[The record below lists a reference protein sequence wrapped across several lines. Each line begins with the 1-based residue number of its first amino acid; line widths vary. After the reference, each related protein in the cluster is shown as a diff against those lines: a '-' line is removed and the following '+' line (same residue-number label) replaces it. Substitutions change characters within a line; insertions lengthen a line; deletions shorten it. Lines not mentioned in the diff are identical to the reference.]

1 MNRTPTSRRRFLGL
15 AAGLG
20 LTAAAGGLLGGCGRG
35 GQNAAEV
42 VVSFNDLSQPFFVAM
57 RRELEDEAAKLG
69 VKVQVM
75 DAQNNSSKQIADLEA
90 AAVQGAKVVI
100 IAPTDSKALATAADE
115 LAEQGVAVISV
126 DRNISGAKV
135 PVPHVGADNVAGGR
149 AMADWVVKTYP
160 GGARVVVI
168 TNDPGSS
175 SSIERVKGVHEGLAA
190 GGPAFKIAAEQTA
203 NSKRDQALTVTQN
216 VLTSMHD
223 DPPDVILCLND
234 DMAMGALEAVRA
246 GGFAPGKIKVL
257 GFDAIPEALARIKAG
272 EMVASVEQ
280 NPGQQ
285 IRTALR
291 QAVAKIKTGA
301 APKSVSLTPVLITSA
316 NLSEA
321 SRISEVK

>member
-1 MNRTPTSRRRFLGL
+1 MIHPQTTSRRRFLGL
-15 AAGLG
+15 VSGLG
-20 LTAAAGGLLGGCGRG
+20 LTTAGGLLGGCTR
-35 GQNAAEV
+35 GQNSSEIVA
-42 VVSFNDLSQPFFVAM
+42 SFNDLSQPFFVAM

-69 VKVQVM
+69 VKVQIM

-100 IAPTDSKALATAADE
+100 VAPTDSKALATATDE
-115 LAEQGVAVISV
+115 LAEQGVAVVSV
-126 DRNISGAKV
+126 DRNIAGAKT
-135 PVPHVGADNVAGGR
+135 PVPHIGADNVAGGR
-149 AMADWVVKTYP
+149 AMADWVVKAYP

-190 GGPAFKIAAEQTA
+190 GGPAFKIVTEQTA

-223 DPPDVILCLND
+223 TPPDVILCLND

-246 GGFAPGKIKVL
+246 AGFTGDKIKVL

-291 QAVAKIKTGA
+291 QAVDRIKTGA
-301 APKSVSLTPVLITSA
+301 ALKSVSITPVLITSA
-316 NLSEA
+316 NLAEA
-321 SRISEVK
+321 SRISEMK

>member
-100 IAPTDSKALATAADE
+100 VAPTDSKALATAADE

-126 DRNISGAKV
+126 DRNISGAKI

-223 DPPDVILCLND
+223 VPPDVILCLND

-246 GGFAPGKIKVL
+246 G
-257 GFDAIPEALARIKAG
+257 
-272 EMVASVEQ
+272 
-280 NPGQQ
+280 
-285 IRTALR
+285 
-291 QAVAKIKTGA
+291 
-301 APKSVSLTPVLITSA
+301 
-316 NLSEA
+316 A
-321 SRISEVK
+321 SRPARSRCWASTPSPRPWPGSRPARWSPRSNRTPASRSAPPSARPWPRSRPARRPRASASLPC

>member
-1 MNRTPTSRRRFLGL
+1 MIRPSMSRRRLLGL

-20 LTAAAGGLLGGCGRG
+20 LGTAALGLMTGCARG
-35 GQNAAEV
+35 GAEAEV

-69 VKVQVM
+69 VKVQVL
-75 DAQNNSSKQIADLEA
+75 DAQNNSSKQIADLQA

-100 IAPTDSKALATAADE
+100 VAPTDSKALASAADD
-115 LAEQGVAVISV
+115 LVEQGVAVISV
-126 DRNISGAKV
+126 DRNIAGGKTA
-135 PVPHVGADNVAGGR
+135 VPHVGADNVAGGR

-160 GGARVVVI
+160 AGARVVVI

-175 SSIERVKGVHEGLAA
+175 SSIERVKGVHDGLAA
-190 GGPAFKIAAEQTA
+190 GGPAFKIVTEQTA

-216 VLTSMHD
+216 ILTSMRD
-223 DPPDVILCLND
+223 TPPDVILCLND

-246 GGFAPGKIKVL
+246 AGLDSAKVKVI

-272 EMVASVEQ
+272 EMVATVEQ
-280 NPGQQ
+280 NPGLQ

-291 QAVAKIKTGA
+291 QAVDKIKSGA
-301 APKSVSLTPVLITSA
+301 ALKSVSLKPVLITSG
-316 NLSEA
+316 NLTEA
-321 SRISEVK
+321 SRIGEMK

>member
-1 MNRTPTSRRRFLGL
+1 MTRPLSSRRRFIGL

-20 LTAAAGGLLGGCGRG
+20 VSAVLAACSRG
-35 GQNAAEV
+35 DHEAEV

-57 RRELEDEAAKLG
+57 RRELEDEATKLG
-69 VKVQVM
+69 VKVQVL

-100 IAPTDSKALATAADE
+100 VAPTDSKALATAADE
-115 LAEQGVAVISV
+115 LAQQGVAVISV
-126 DRNISGAKV
+126 DRNIAGAKT

-160 GGARVVVI
+160 AGARVVVI

-190 GGPAFKIAAEQTA
+190 GGANFKIVTEQTA

-223 DPPDVILCLND
+223 TPPDVILCLND

-246 GGFAPGKIKVL
+246 AGFGSDKIKVL

-301 APKSVSLTPVLITSA
+301 APKSVSLVPVLITKD
-316 NLSEA
+316 NLAQA
-321 SRISEVK
+321 SRIAEVK

>member
-1 MNRTPTSRRRFLGL
+1 MTRPLSSRRRFIGL

-20 LTAAAGGLLGGCGRG
+20 VSAVLAACSRG
-35 GQNAAEV
+35 GHEAEV

-57 RRELEDEAAKLG
+57 RRELEDEATKLG
-69 VKVQVM
+69 VKVQVL

-100 IAPTDSKALATAADE
+100 VAPTDSKALATAADE
-115 LAEQGVAVISV
+115 LAQQGVAVISV
-126 DRNISGAKV
+126 DRNIAGAKT

-160 GGARVVVI
+160 NGARVVVI

-190 GGPAFKIAAEQTA
+190 GGANFKIVTEQTA

-223 DPPDVILCLND
+223 TPPDVILCLND

-246 GGFAPGKIKVL
+246 AGFGSDKIKVL

-301 APKSVSLTPVLITSA
+301 APKSVSLVPVLITKD
-316 NLSEA
+316 NLAQA
-321 SRISEVK
+321 SRIAEVK

>member
-1 MNRTPTSRRRFLGL
+1 MTRPLPSRRRFFAMVSGLGVSTALL
-15 AAGLG
+15 AA
-20 LTAAAGGLLGGCGRG
+20 CSRG
-35 GQNAAEV
+35 GHEAEI

-57 RRELEDEAAKLG
+57 RRELEDEATKLG
-69 VKVQVM
+69 VKVQVL

-100 IAPTDSKALATAADE
+100 VAPTDSKALATAADE

-126 DRNISGAKV
+126 DRNIAGSKA

-149 AMADWVVKTYP
+149 AMSDWVVKAYP
-160 GGARVVVI
+160 AGARVVVI

-190 GGPAFKIAAEQTA
+190 GGAKFQIVTEQTA

-223 DPPDVILCLND
+223 NPPDVILCLND

-246 GGFAPGKIKVL
+246 AGFTSDKVKVL
-257 GFDAIPEALARIKAG
+257 GFDAIPEALARIKTG

-285 IRTALR
+285 IRTALQ

-301 APKSVSLTPVLITSA
+301 ALKSVSLIPVLITKD
-316 NLSEA
+316 NLAQA
-321 SRISEVK
+321 SRIAEVK

>member
-1 MNRTPTSRRRFLGL
+1 MIRPQTTRRRLLGL

-20 LTAAAGGLLGGCGRG
+20 LTAAASGLLGACSRG
-35 GQNAAEV
+35 GQDAEV

-57 RRELEDEAAKLG
+57 RRELEDEATKLG

-100 IAPTDSKALATAADE
+100 VAPTDSKALATAADE
-115 LAEQGVAVISV
+115 LAKQGVAVISV
-126 DRNISGAKV
+126 DRNIAGATP

-160 GGARVVVI
+160 AGARVVVI

-190 GGPAFKIAAEQTA
+190 GGAAFKIVTEQTA

-223 DPPDVILCLND
+223 SPPDVILCLND

-246 GGFAPGKIKVL
+246 AGFGPAKIKVL
-257 GFDAIPEALARIKAG
+257 GFDAIPEALARIKTG

-291 QAVAKIKTGA
+291 QAVDKIKTGA

-316 NLSEA
+316 NLTEA